1 MRRAFFR
8 ELKPYSRAGIAAALD
23 CDIAHALNA
32 IERLMI
38 RGIVRFRSSSS
49 WDGVDGTDEEG
60 ARADELYQFCFVG
73 IVALCDWAIVVY
85 PKYFR
90 SRTPSEDELRQI
102 LRVIRRSESWS
113 SIAKLVD
120 DGERAY
126 DRLPVLLAL
135 LDLYAEHGV
144 YSNYVEGHELNGPGV
159 IEWGRT
165 IGRHLPVL
173 TDEAP
178 IYIDFETRKTL
189 RDESDFITRL
199 HRAVL
204 TECSRELIET
214 GIGGLLSVE
223 EVLISEEDV
232 DGFGDTE
239 MLAARLERERAVQYV
254 DWKIAIL
261 ELLERYL
268 LGRQSAIEREDVRS
282 IGTTSFYHV
291 WEIACKVA
299 FGDLL
304 GVRLRDLGIPLAE
317 RWRKRGSETLLQ
329 IVPRPTWERAK
340 SGGSFIACGD
350 VDTLVPDTVTF
361 REDIDG
367 TRTFCIFDAK
377 YYVPS
382 LRRKMVGQPGL
393 ESVTKQFL
401 YQSAYRN
408 FVRAHDFD
416 RVVNAFLVPSCDS
429 ELRMLARVSFPEVM
443 GTAKEPLSNFVNM
456 WALPAAIV
464 FDAYLDGSELNAP
477 VWDSLWSQT
486 DSGSLRE

>member
-8 ELKPYSRAGIAAALD
+8 ELKPYSLAGVAAALG
-23 CDIAHALNA
+23 CDTADALNA
-32 IERLMI
+32 IERLMT
-38 RGIVRFRSSSS
+38 RGIIRFRSLGT
-49 WDGVDGTDEEG
+49 WDGADGTDEEG

-73 IVALCDWAIVVY
+73 VVALRDWAIVVY

-90 SRTPSEDELRQI
+90 NRIPSEDELRQI
-102 LRVIRRSESWS
+102 LRVIRHSEQWS
-113 SIAKLVD
+113 SVAKLVD
-120 DGERAY
+120 DGERAC
-126 DRLPVLLAL
+126 DRLPILLAL

-173 TDEAP
+173 ADEAP

-223 EVLISEEDV
+223 EVLISEENV
-232 DGFGDTE
+232 DGFGDVET
-239 MLAARLERERAVQYV
+239 LATRLERERAIQYV
-254 DWKIAIL
+254 DWKIAVL

-268 LGRQSAIEREDVRS
+268 LGRQSAIEREDARS

-291 WEIACKVA
+291 WETACKVA

-304 GVRLRDLGIPLAE
+304 GVRLRDLGISLAV
-317 RWRKRGSETLLQ
+317 RWHKRGSETLLQ

-340 SGGSFIACGD
+340 SGGDFAACGE
-350 VDTLVPDTVTF
+350 VDTLVPDTVAF

-367 TRTFCIFDAK
+367 TRTFCIYDAK

-382 LRRKMVGQPGL
+382 LRGRMVGQPGL

-401 YQSAYRN
+401 YQSAYRT
-408 FVRAHDFD
+408 FVIDHGFN
-416 RVVNAFLVPSCDS
+416 RVVNAFLIPSCDGK
-429 ELRMLARVSFPEVM
+429 LKLMARVSFSEVM
-443 GTAKEPLSNFVNM
+443 GMEGSPFSNYVDM
-456 WALPAAIV
+456 WSVPSGEV
-464 FDAYLDGSELNAP
+464 FETYLNGCRLNDSFLQTISRAEDTP
-477 VWDSLWSQT
+477 VHS
-486 DSGSLRE
+486 